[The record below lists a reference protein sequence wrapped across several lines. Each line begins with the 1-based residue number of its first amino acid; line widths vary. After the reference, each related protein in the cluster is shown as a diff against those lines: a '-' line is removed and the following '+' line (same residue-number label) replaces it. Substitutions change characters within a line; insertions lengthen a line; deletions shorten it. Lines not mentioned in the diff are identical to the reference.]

1 MNHCVNPPTHVP
13 TIKDVAPVALWPA
26 VLWSSPAWLRPAH
39 NIIIY
44 LIKYVYKRELGTHRR
59 QLLKYNEYL
68 LILYEDR
75 SVSVTTRHYS
85 DLSDNAQYRFFICCA
100 AKYSC
105 LAGTIKCADLNI
117 IQRPAALVL
126 FLWFKCSQSIH
137 IEIILNHWTTN

>member
-13 TIKDVAPVALWPA
+13 TIKDVAPVALWPV

-44 LIKYVYKRELGTHRR
+44 LIKYVCKRELGTHRR
-59 QLLKYNEYL
+59 QLLKHNAYL

-75 SVSVTTRHYS
+75 MVSVTTRRYS

-105 LAGTIKCADLNI
+105 LAGTITFTDLNII
-117 IQRPAALVL
+117 IQRPAALASI
-126 FLWFKCSQSIH
+126 LWFNCS
-137 IEIILNHWTTN
+137 LNFCSLSKKYLKYK